1 MTTERTW
8 LDDLH
13 LLIATDEQLQQELAT
28 VCELFDSDDS
38 LSTVTDTT
46 RRPETTTTAQSTDDD
61 NGATKRKKRK
71 PTYIRQ
77 QEEIRQLRQQVD
89 HLTAL
94 LRARQT
100 TDERTPP
107 SEILPSWRKTAQ
119 SELAM
124 KNKTLQENQHLRH
137 AVGQHATFIEQMQQ
151 FFHKK
156 PRLSVRFTLA
166 CSSYKLAAQASLR
179 RAAIHAIADRQYHR
193 MQSAMVQAGVFNCEK
208 TLFTARAKRQPDQ
221 SYVVEIIHNI
231 ELDAPFRVVG
241 AAAWR
246 VFKGDFDFDLPLGA
260 DQTFTRMDPNTVYAT
275 FVQETSDCMEC
286 HSNMIRKHYREREM
300 EVIVSRTVLD
310 DAAVPYMTK
319 GEIENRSMWLRVL
332 PLSSDATRCRFTLL
346 QHLIWPRDEMTL
358 AESDMALVLHEIQ
371 HVCFVSTP
379 QQRRGMLPVAAP
391 IDLSH
396 LPFPKMATFVERG
409 RRFVR
414 LLKGKINDAI
424 QAYQDQR
431 SLARI
436 ES

>member
-156 PRLSVRFTLA
+156 PRLSSHIDLHSEEWQA
-166 CSSYKLAAQASLR
+166 YKLAAQASLR

-319 GEIENRSMWLRVL
+319 GEIQKPIHVAEGA
-332 PLSSDATRCRFTLL
+332 PAIKRC
-346 QHLIWPRDEMTL
+346 D
-358 AESDMALVLHEIQ
+358 SVSIQ

>member
-156 PRLSVRFTLA
+156 PRLSSHIDLHSEEWQA
-166 CSSYKLAAQASLR
+166 YKLAAQASLR

-319 GEIENRSMWLRVL
+319 GEIQKPIHVAEGAPAIKRCDSVSVYASTTSHLASRRNDVGRIGHGACPPRDTTCVL
-332 PLSSDATRCRFTLL
+332 CLDATTTTWNAPRGRSDR
-346 QHLIWPRDEMTL
+346 LI
-358 AESDMALVLHEIQ
+358 AS
-371 HVCFVSTP
+371 S
-379 QQRRGMLPVAAP
+379 
-391 IDLSH
+391 
-396 LPFPKMATFVERG
+396 FPKNGHLCRARSSIRTTFEG
-409 RRFVR
+409 
-414 LLKGKINDAI
+414 
-424 QAYQDQR
+424 
-431 SLARI
+431 
-436 ES
+436 

>member
-119 SELAM
+119 S
-124 KNKTLQENQHLRH
+124 
-137 AVGQHATFIEQMQQ
+137 
-151 FFHKK
+151 
-156 PRLSVRFTLA
+156 
-166 CSSYKLAAQASLR
+166 
-179 RAAIHAIADRQYHR
+179 
-193 MQSAMVQAGVFNCEK
+193 
-208 TLFTARAKRQPDQ
+208 
-221 SYVVEIIHNI
+221 
-231 ELDAPFRVVG
+231 
-241 AAAWR
+241 
-246 VFKGDFDFDLPLGA
+246 DFDFDLPLGA

-310 DAAVPYMTK
+310 DAAVP
-319 GEIENRSMWLRVL
+319 VL

>member
-156 PRLSVRFTLA
+156 PRLSSHIDLHSEEWQA
-166 CSSYKLAAQASLR
+166 YKLAAQASLR

-319 GEIENRSMWLRVL
+319 GEIQKPIHVAEGA
-332 PLSSDATRCRFTLL
+332 PAIKRC
-346 QHLIWPRDEMTL
+346 D
-358 AESDMALVLHEIQ
+358 S
-371 HVCFVSTP
+371 VST
-379 QQRRGMLPVAAP
+379 
-391 IDLSH
+391 
-396 LPFPKMATFVERG
+396 K
-409 RRFVR
+409 
-414 LLKGKINDAI
+414 
-424 QAYQDQR
+424 
-431 SLARI
+431 
-436 ES
+436 